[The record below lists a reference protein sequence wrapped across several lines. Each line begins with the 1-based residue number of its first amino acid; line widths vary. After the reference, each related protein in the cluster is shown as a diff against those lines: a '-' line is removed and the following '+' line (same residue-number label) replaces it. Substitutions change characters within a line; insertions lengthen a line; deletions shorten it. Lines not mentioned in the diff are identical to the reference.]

1 MSRAPLKAKHGLIVQ
16 DPTDQTKQVQ
26 FDVSGVSTGTTHT
39 LKVPN
44 SDSTIAG
51 SPASTS
57 GSSGK
62 FAKWTATDGVLDVTT
77 YDQTSFDTSGA
88 ASSAVSTH
96 AGLTSTH
103 GVSGSIVGTSD
114 TQILTNK
121 DVDGGTASDSN
132 RVTLPSNTTSN
143 ISGLTRKAGTIIH
156 DTTKTYPVIDD
167 GSALHDLITNDD
179 TQVLQ
184 NKTFADASD
193 VTKKLA
199 LGLSNITASTTR
211 TLTAQDRN
219 GIIADVQNVLDNS
232 VDKAGYYFT
241 TDGTAYITVANNAN
255 ILFAPNHPFSILSTL
270 RFSASGACYL
280 INKSNGSFDEYTVGF
295 VNGTYFFQLVNAT
308 SQNTNYITKIS
319 VATFND
325 GNVHTFCATY
335 NGNAAF
341 SGMNLYV
348 DGLLQSATTAG
359 ANYTAMGDGT
369 VPLIIGGAGDHTTN
383 HAFKGQLH
391 RQLIFNYDISAYPD
405 KLRRYFLGG
414 KLDFEDIGGSMVPV
428 YGPQSFAPGDYAS
441 WNVFGGAVKSNTTP
455 TNNALNVTGLYGSVT
470 ARSCYIVGSN
480 YVIGKRYRVIAKI
493 NCASGTKTI
502 AFGTSDSNVGLNHL
516 MTITSTPTVYYYDMD
531 YPADTTNNLQFG
543 CADANNVAVTID
555 DLSVIRLGAVLV
567 AEPQNITDTTWYDI
581 SGNSLNGTVTN
592 AVSMNK
598 DGINT
603 RAQIDTA
610 VTNSVN
616 HIGTDTGVHGVGANK
631 VAASPASTAGSSGK
645 FAKWSGTDKLLA
657 ISTYDEN
664 SFDLVNT
671 ASSAVSTHA
680 ALTATHGVTGAIVGT
695 TNSQNLQNKT
705 FADTSDATKKLAL
718 GLSNITASTTR
729 TLTAQDRN
737 GIIADVQNVLDNSVD
752 KPSYYFN
759 GSNAYVSGSLP
770 TLGDSD
776 FTIIFQMTRLIDHPP
791 NTVDCILSFFYSD
804 INNRFAIMTQGT
816 ANNDL
821 YFLCQYTNSGP
832 VQADHIINAGDIDT
846 FFEKNKSTTVIWTR
860 LGLVTS
866 VYKNGQLVVTNTATV
881 KANFGSNNYYIA
893 SSALLGVKS
902 NINSSRLILCNYSMD
917 SSLSKI
923 TKYSVGAKLDWE
935 DIGGSMTDISA
946 SSTWS
951 NPGGFSSYSS
961 SGNSLTAYSTG
972 GNYSYLNLT
981 SFPIVVGKKYRI
993 YYTNTGAAN
1002 IIQVYFVTP
1011 AGSQESIEQPY
1022 IVNSATQVYV
1032 DLTASA
1038 TDPIARLTFQ
1048 RNNAGSGTSGAFTL
1062 KIVELGAVLD
1072 LEPEGIIKSNTNQ
1085 WLDSSG
1091 NGLHGTPTNALPQ
1104 SCREYLE
1111 IVDSSDIVINNP
1123 VSDTVFYDTGISLT
1137 LTAGEWDIDF
1147 NAALVGAFSTY
1158 SSGAPFFGL
1167 FLGTGLAASPTILQ
1181 TALSINTAPSTVVF
1195 QGANLN
1201 GHYRAVIT
1209 STTTYKLFVKWGIYS
1224 GAAAT
1229 LSSIHLRG
1237 DANTARTYIKAR
1249 RQGI

>member
-62 FAKWTATDGVLDVTT
+62 FAKWTATDGVLAVTT

-103 GVSGSIVGTSD
+103 KVSGSIVGTSD

-179 TQVLQ
+179 TQV
-184 NKTFADASD
+184 
-193 VTKKLA
+193 
-199 LGLSNITASTTR
+199 
-211 TLTAQDRN
+211 
-219 GIIADVQNVLDNS
+219 
-232 VDKAGYYFT
+232 
-241 TDGTAYITVANNAN
+241 
-255 ILFAPNHPFSILSTL
+255 
-270 RFSASGACYL
+270 
-280 INKSNGSFDEYTVGF
+280 
-295 VNGTYFFQLVNAT
+295 
-308 SQNTNYITKIS
+308 
-319 VATFND
+319 
-325 GNVHTFCATY
+325 
-335 NGNAAF
+335 
-341 SGMNLYV
+341 
-348 DGLLQSATTAG
+348 
-359 ANYTAMGDGT
+359 
-369 VPLIIGGAGDHTTN
+369 
-383 HAFKGQLH
+383 
-391 RQLIFNYDISAYPD
+391 
-405 KLRRYFLGG
+405 
-414 KLDFEDIGGSMVPV
+414 
-428 YGPQSFAPGDYAS
+428 
-441 WNVFGGAVKSNTTP
+441 
-455 TNNALNVTGLYGSVT
+455 
-470 ARSCYIVGSN
+470 
-480 YVIGKRYRVIAKI
+480 
-493 NCASGTKTI
+493 
-502 AFGTSDSNVGLNHL
+502 
-516 MTITSTPTVYYYDMD
+516 
-531 YPADTTNNLQFG
+531 
-543 CADANNVAVTID
+543 
-555 DLSVIRLGAVLV
+555 
-567 AEPQNITDTTWYDI
+567 
-581 SGNSLNGTVTN
+581 
-592 AVSMNK
+592 
-598 DGINT
+598 
-603 RAQIDTA
+603 
-610 VTNSVN
+610 
-616 HIGTDTGVHGVGANK
+616 
-631 VAASPASTAGSSGK
+631 
-645 FAKWSGTDKLLA
+645 
-657 ISTYDEN
+657 
-664 SFDLVNT
+664 
-671 ASSAVSTHA
+671 
-680 ALTATHGVTGAIVGT
+680 
-695 TNSQNLQNKT
+695 LQNKT

-972 GNYSYLNLT
+972 GNYSYLALT

-1011 AGSQESIEQPY
+1011 VGSQESIELPY

-1181 TALSINTAPSTVVF
+1181 TALSINTAPSTVIF

-1229 LSSIHLRG
+1229 LSNIHLRG
-1237 DANTARTYIKAR
+1237 DSNTARTYIKAR

>member
-62 FAKWTATDGVLDVTT
+62 FAKWTATDGVLAVTT

-103 GVSGSIVGTSD
+103 KVSGSIVGTSD

-179 TQVLQ
+179 TQV
-184 NKTFADASD
+184 
-193 VTKKLA
+193 
-199 LGLSNITASTTR
+199 
-211 TLTAQDRN
+211 
-219 GIIADVQNVLDNS
+219 
-232 VDKAGYYFT
+232 
-241 TDGTAYITVANNAN
+241 
-255 ILFAPNHPFSILSTL
+255 
-270 RFSASGACYL
+270 
-280 INKSNGSFDEYTVGF
+280 
-295 VNGTYFFQLVNAT
+295 
-308 SQNTNYITKIS
+308 
-319 VATFND
+319 
-325 GNVHTFCATY
+325 
-335 NGNAAF
+335 
-341 SGMNLYV
+341 
-348 DGLLQSATTAG
+348 
-359 ANYTAMGDGT
+359 
-369 VPLIIGGAGDHTTN
+369 
-383 HAFKGQLH
+383 
-391 RQLIFNYDISAYPD
+391 
-405 KLRRYFLGG
+405 
-414 KLDFEDIGGSMVPV
+414 
-428 YGPQSFAPGDYAS
+428 
-441 WNVFGGAVKSNTTP
+441 
-455 TNNALNVTGLYGSVT
+455 
-470 ARSCYIVGSN
+470 
-480 YVIGKRYRVIAKI
+480 
-493 NCASGTKTI
+493 
-502 AFGTSDSNVGLNHL
+502 
-516 MTITSTPTVYYYDMD
+516 
-531 YPADTTNNLQFG
+531 
-543 CADANNVAVTID
+543 
-555 DLSVIRLGAVLV
+555 
-567 AEPQNITDTTWYDI
+567 
-581 SGNSLNGTVTN
+581 
-592 AVSMNK
+592 
-598 DGINT
+598 
-603 RAQIDTA
+603 
-610 VTNSVN
+610 
-616 HIGTDTGVHGVGANK
+616 
-631 VAASPASTAGSSGK
+631 
-645 FAKWSGTDKLLA
+645 
-657 ISTYDEN
+657 
-664 SFDLVNT
+664 
-671 ASSAVSTHA
+671 
-680 ALTATHGVTGAIVGT
+680 
-695 TNSQNLQNKT
+695 LQNKT

-972 GNYSYLNLT
+972 GNYSYLALT

-1011 AGSQESIEQPY
+1011 VGSQESIELPY

-1111 IVDSSDIVINNP
+1111 IVDSSDIVINSP
-1123 VSDTVFYDTGISLT
+1123 VADTVFYDTGISLT

-1229 LSSIHLRG
+1229 LSSIYLRG
-1237 DANTARTYIKAR
+1237 DSNTARTYIKAR